1 MYAAVLGDFEAGDAV
16 ICILGCRTEIQ
27 RITCVEDP
35 GSASLRKIRGGK
47 ACRRAS
53 AARIGWHHTDLDI
66 RVRYGRLK
74 VQLLVIGCAR
84 QHTALRI
91 GFLLKALDPV
101 HEILIHDDGVEMC
114 RRTLLH
120 RLHRILRKIDGVTVH
135 TLSSHAVEVAEI
147 ILRIAGGD
155 LLILIICRDGDR
167 ITGDGTEIAIYTID
181 RAFIQGEDD
190 VRIVCID
197 ICKDI
202 PAVCFSR
209 FDDLRTALHLYLH
222 RHGVGRSEEAH
233 LLRIRHTDLILFIHR
248 RDTIEAHIALR
259 RLGLRSIHCIDDG
272 LDIIGDVLYLDRCAV
287 RKLRCKFTISVL
299 LPEVLSG
306 AQRMQLEAEL
316 IASAVAA

>member
-16 ICILGCRTEIQ
+16 ICILGFRTEIQ
-27 RITCVEDP
+27 RITYVEDP
-35 GSASLRKIRGGK
+35 GSASLRKLRGGK
-47 ACRRAS
+47 ACLRAS
-53 AARIGWHHTDLDI
+53 AARIRWHHTDLDI
-66 RVRYGRLK
+66 RVSYGRLK

-84 QHTALRI
+84 QLTLLGI
-91 GFLLKALDPV
+91 GLPLEAFDPV

-120 RLHRILRKIDGVTVH
+120 GLHRILRKIDGVTVH

-155 LLILIICRDGDR
+155 LVLRIIRRDGDR
-167 ITGDGTEIAIYTID
+167 ITGDGAEIAIYAID
-181 RAFIQGEDD
+181 CAFIQGEDD

-202 PAVCFSR
+202 PAVGFSR
-209 FDDLRTALHLYLH
+209 FDDLRTALHLHLH
-222 RHGVGRSEEAH
+222 RHGFRRSEEAH
-233 LLRIRHTDLILFIHR
+233 LLRIRHIDLILFIHR

-272 LDIIGDVLYLDRCAV
+272 LDIIRDVLHLDRGAF
-287 RKLRCKFTISVL
+287 RKLRFKFTIFVL

-306 AQRMQLEAEL
+306 PQRMQLEAEL